1 MIRSVH
7 IHVQGIVQGVGF
19 RPFVYRLARR
29 NLICGTVRNGTDGV
43 HIEAEGEP
51 ALLEGFIA
59 EISGSAP
66 SAARIASIDVE
77 DVPLRGFSEFTILQ
91 SESVPGRTQVSADIA
106 TCSNCIAELFDER
119 DRRFHYPFINCT
131 DCGPRFTIIDALPYD
146 RSSTSMR
153 EFEMC
158 DECASEYFDVADR
171 RFHAQPDACFKC
183 GPALRL
189 DEMDGTT
196 MDVDFACGASIET
209 LRERSDAII
218 ERTAELL
225 RDGKVVAIKGLGG
238 YHLACDATNESAV
251 TALRERKHRY
261 GKPLAIMVRDTDAAA
276 EICLL
281 GEQERGLLESSA
293 RPIVLLE
300 REGADAEAAL
310 ARGVA
315 DDLHEVGIM
324 LPYTPL
330 QHLIMARVEFPLVMT
345 SGNLTDEP
353 IASGNDEAH
362 RRLGNIAD
370 AFLDNNREIL
380 SKYDDSVLRIVGDRR
395 TFVRRARGYAPVP
408 LEMPRFGGDPACILG
423 VGAEQKSTFCLSSW
437 PDAFVSQ
444 HLGDLEDADSMEN
457 WIDTL
462 ALYKRLFKL
471 EPTVV
476 ACDMH
481 PECLSTKWVGE
492 QDLSESQIVRV
503 QHHHAHIASVLA
515 EHIAAGSLGA
525 DERVIGIALDGTGYG
540 EDGKLWGGELLVCNC
555 AEYTRAFHLA
565 YQPLIGGAAA
575 IKHPVRIA
583 YAMLLRYGLT
593 DHPAAKATFEALG
606 EEQATVLAQML
617 EKGINTIET
626 SAAGRLF
633 DGMSALLGI
642 CRDAEFDGQ
651 APMLLEAAMYDPSTN
666 EPVRDDRE
674 AEAAQRY
681 RFEQSRN
688 GTDLII
694 EPRPTIIAAL
704 DDMAAGVSNALI
716 SLRFHRAL
724 VGALAQACM
733 TCSEQTGIG
742 TVALS
747 GGVFMNRFVMQNL
760 TEALESLGL
769 RVLTNIDIPANDG
782 CISYGQVAVAA
793 ARMEGT
799 IRRTAAT
806 AAR

>member
-29 NLICGTVRNGTDGV
+29 NLVCGTVRNGTDGV

-59 EISGSAP
+59 EISSGAP

-106 TCSNCIAELFDER
+106 TCGNCLAELFDED

-158 DECASEYFDVADR
+158 DECAKEYFDVADR

-183 GPALRL
+183 GPSLRL
-189 DEMDGTT
+189 DELDGPT
-196 MDVDFACGASIET
+196 MGVEFTCGASIEA

-225 RDGKVVAIKGLGG
+225 RDGNIVAIKGLGG
-238 YHLACDATNESAV
+238 YHLACDATNEEAV
-251 TALRERKHRY
+251 STLRERKHRY
-261 GKPLAIMVRDTDAAA
+261 GKPLAIMVRDADAAA

-281 GEQERGLLESSA
+281 GEQERELLTSSA

-300 REGADAEAAL
+300 RRGASAGIAL

-324 LPYTPL
+324 LPCTPL
-330 QHLIMARVEFPLVMT
+330 QHLLMARVGFPLVMT

-370 AFLDNNREIL
+370 AFLDNDRKIL
-380 SKYDDSVLRIVGDRR
+380 SKYDDSVLRIVDGRR
-395 TFVRRARGYAPVP
+395 KFVRRARGYAPVP
-408 LEMPRFGGDPACILG
+408 LEMPRFGGNPACILG

-457 WIDTL
+457 WRDTL
-462 ALYKRLFKL
+462 ELYKRLFKL

-481 PECLSTKWVGE
+481 PEYLSTKWVGE
-492 QDLSESQIVRV
+492 QGLSDSQIERV

-515 EHIAAGSLGA
+515 EHIAAGRLGT
-525 DERVIGIALDGTGYG
+525 DEHAIGIALDGTGFG
-540 EDGKLWGGELLVCNC
+540 DDGKLWGGELLACNC
-555 AEYTRAFHLA
+555 AEYKRLAHLA
-565 YQPLIGGAAA
+565 YQPLIGSAAA
-575 IKHPVRIA
+575 IRHPVRIA
-583 YAMLLRYGLT
+583 YAMLLRYGLA
-593 DHPAAKATFEALG
+593 DHPAAKATLAALG
-606 EEQATVLAQML
+606 EEQATILAQML
-617 EKGINTIET
+617 EKGVNTIEA
-626 SAAGRLF
+626 SAVGRLF

-651 APMLLEAAMYDPSTN
+651 APMLLEAAMYDPVTGGLVFD
-666 EPVRDDRE
+666 EQEV
-674 AEAAQRY
+674 EAAQRY
-681 RFEQSRN
+681 RFEIIRD
-688 GTDLII
+688 GEDLVI
-694 EPRPTIIAAL
+694 EPRQAIVAAL
-704 DDMAAGVSNALI
+704 DDMAAGTINALI

-724 VGALAQACM
+724 VDALAQACKAC
-733 TCSEQTGIG
+733 TEQTGIG

-747 GGVFMNRFVMQNL
+747 GGVFMNRFILQNL
-760 TEALESLGL
+760 TTALESRSL
-769 RVLTNIDIPANDG
+769 RVLTNVDIPANDG

-793 ARMEGT
+793 ARMGKAVQGASE
-799 IRRTAAT
+799 T